1 MGCIAVVNE
10 SIPGAVNLTSII
22 LELDRQ
28 DKRQFFGY
36 GIFETT
42 AVIVACFVAGY
53 ALIPDP
59 TGTQDSHDLSEYSV
73 YSQWRTAVLCIVG
86 DLIFSAVVI
95 GHQLVHEWRGRDMWW
110 LVALLF
116 TPWAPLAGQVRKTL
130 GAGRRVRFMMRTR
143 VACNSL
149 TAVLREGLYIGSP
162 GLSTLA
168 VGQLVFNV
176 KSPPEPEVPDLGTDE
191 DDSKRIRGLVQEAMA
206 TSSGRPLTKAALR
219 EGPQLQELSPKRMWL
234 FKMESRLDPV
244 ARAWSRNQCVSTD
257 FFVEER
263 PTASDLKEQAQASA
277 HWWTRLCPTS
287 QSTPMTKDPFKRA
300 LLLDVIDRLQPGGT
314 VSAARLMALQAQAV
328 CPQCCVAVRGAVEIF
343 LESNSRQH
351 ANVRTP
357 LWFKDVTVKWYGG
370 VGVCLATMWAA
381 CFTDS
386 IGIQVEGGSYRG
398 THVPRGGASQEPVS
412 STLMTSWFL
421 LFLVLVSRSLL
432 DDARSLLTVRAIVRR
447 CLDKPLFFRLFWD
460 AMRSRLK
467 RSNPDVDALSMSRAL
482 SSVAV
487 GKLLQ
492 DALALTIDQE
502 VVHPLIAE
510 LCGLLMDGASDYR
523 SVQNYLGL
531 ARLCDVETCILH
543 QASSMITFTDLSGKR
558 KRRPPPSTQPG
569 PVAEV

>member
-357 LWFKDVTVKWYGG
+357 LWFKDVTVKW
-370 VGVCLATMWAA
+370 
-381 CFTDS
+381 
-386 IGIQVEGGSYRG
+386 
-398 THVPRGGASQEPVS
+398 
-412 STLMTSWFL
+412 
-421 LFLVLVSRSLL
+421 
-432 DDARSLLTVRAIVRR
+432 
-447 CLDKPLFFRLFWD
+447 LFWD